1 MPIHIYLK
9 MQMISCGI
17 ACGAN
22 EADQLPCLHLD
33 PIRYPLGPGEHVSI
47 NIGRLA
53 IHRHF
58 DADAIT
64 PMCIGRHNARCCCID
79 RGARRSRDIDAGVI
93 LLFPVHFA

>member
-1 MPIHIYLK
+1 MAVDIDLK
-9 MQMISCGI
+9 VQVISSRI
-17 ACGAN
+17 AGGAN
-22 EADQLPCLHLD
+22 VTNQLPRLHLD

-47 NIGRLA
+47 DIGRLA

-79 RGARRSRDIDAGVI
+79 RGSRRSGNVNAGVV